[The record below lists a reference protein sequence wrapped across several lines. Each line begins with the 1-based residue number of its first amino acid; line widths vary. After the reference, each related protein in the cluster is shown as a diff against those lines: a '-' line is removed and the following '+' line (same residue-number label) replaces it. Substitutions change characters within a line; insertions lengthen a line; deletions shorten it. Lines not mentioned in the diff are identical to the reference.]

1 MSDTPNT
8 RTTYYNRHDRPSLVP
23 RTPADALIA
32 LVAITALV
40 GALGF
45 LAWTLLTPPP
55 PNAIIVPGEAPQSS
69 SQTPQSD
76 TAMSGDYEV
85 GPNGKLLRPKTA
97 PIPQAPTP
105 PDTMQFET
113 PEGMEAFTNYVIE
126 VVEYTWLSGDTSKL
140 EAISLPECDWC
151 SDIISK
157 QKRRNEEGAWLTSIE
172 LELVS
177 VGTAFEIPEHPHIW
191 HTEFAIDRHPGET
204 YTGSSFETIPAL
216 HEELVIQAQF
226 ENGDWSVFEVGK
238 KQP

>member
-113 PEGMEAFTNYVIE
+113 PEGMEAFANYVME
-126 VVEYTWLSGDTSKL
+126 LLPYMWMTGDTSKL
-140 EAISLPECDWC
+140 EAISLPECSWC
-151 SDIISK
+151 EDTITKTK
-157 QKRRNEEGAWLTSIE
+157 QQFAYGQWIDDVEHVLTQSG
-172 LELVS
+172 V
-177 VGTAFEIPEHPHIW
+177 AFEIDGHPHLW
-191 HTEFAIDRHPGET
+191 HIQLV
-204 YTGSSFETIPAL
+204 YTRTAATIYDGAQLQDLP
-216 HEELVIQAQF
+216 EEQAEISIQARYI
-226 ENGDWSVFEVGK
+226 NGKWMLSEAGEL
-238 KQP
+238 Q